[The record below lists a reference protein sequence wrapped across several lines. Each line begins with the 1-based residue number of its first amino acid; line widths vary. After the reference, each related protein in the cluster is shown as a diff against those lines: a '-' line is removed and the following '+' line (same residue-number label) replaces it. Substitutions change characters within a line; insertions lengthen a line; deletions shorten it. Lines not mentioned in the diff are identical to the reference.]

1 MREWLLLGVLLLSGV
16 VCVQAAKDVNTP
28 TYVVLI
34 GPPGSGKGT
43 IAEKLAKTEALPVL
57 TVSTLLR
64 QQQDGSPLSQQV
76 NTLMRDG
83 KLVPDSV
90 VEEVLHKE
98 LQKPQYAAGAIFD
111 GFPRTL
117 NQTVFFQKNKIIIN
131 YVLVLD
137 VDDDVIVERLAGR
150 RVHLPSGRVYHV
162 TNNPPAT
169 EGKDHVTGEALV
181 QRPDDSEKTIRK
193 RLADYKQKTEPV
205 AAWAVFSQADP
216 YGMVEHVMVIDANGS
231 IAQTWEKICAQ
242 AQDENLRLQACM
254 QKKV

>member
-1 MREWLLLGVLLLSGV
+1 MRVWLLVGALLATGMV
-16 VCVQAAKDVNTP
+16 WAKTKTTEPVP

-43 IAEKLAKTEALPVL
+43 IAEKLAKTESLPVL
-57 TVSTLLR
+57 TVSTVLR
-64 QQQDGSPLSQQV
+64 QQQDGSALSKQV
-76 NTLMRDG
+76 NTLMSEG

-90 VEEVLHKE
+90 VEAVLTKE
-98 LQKPQYAAGAIFD
+98 LKKVKYAKGVIFD

-117 NQTVFFQKNKIIIN
+117 NQTVFFQKNKITIN

-150 RVHLPSGRVYHV
+150 RVHLPSGRAYHV

-169 EGKDHVTGEALV
+169 EGKDDITGEALV
-181 QRPDDSEKTIRK
+181 QRPDDSEETIRK
-193 RLADYKQKTEPV
+193 RLADYKQQTEPV

-216 YGMVEHVMVIDANGS
+216 DGMVEHVLVIDANGS
-231 IAQTWEKICAQ
+231 IKQTWGKICAQ
-242 AQDENLRLQACM
+242 AQDENLRLQACV
-254 QKKV
+254 QEQA